1 MSIDELFDVPA
12 PQCQLLKTYLKTAV
26 SLIPQGTYLY
36 DDEKSTLLSVASTAA
51 GTHQCSRSA
60 ELLRAF
66 YCLESVHVWLKH
78 LDNTVSL
85 EIGPPRMQER
95 TWQGL
100 AKLREQLRDTR
111 SEAEAHVVSLG
122 LHGATTAVTYA
133 TMTRTQLPKIVG
145 ATYVLE
151 EMIDR
156 LQPSLARVEPGLS
169 RMGALLALSVQSAGV
184 TSLYV
189 IHARNLINITE
200 ENGITPW
207 EVKEMQELFS
217 I

>member
-1 MSIDELFDVPA
+1 MSIDDLFDVPA

-26 SLIPQGTYLY
+26 SLIPKAGYLY
-36 DDEKSTLLSVASTAA
+36 ESESSELLGVASTAT

-66 YCLESVHVWLKH
+66 YCLEAVHVWLKH
-78 LDNTVSL
+78 LDNSVSL
-85 EIGPPRMQER
+85 EIAPGRVQER

-100 AKLREQLRDTR
+100 ARLREQLRETR
-111 SEAEAHVVSLG
+111 NEAEAHTASLCLYG
-122 LHGATTAVTYA
+122 RETAVTYA
-133 TMTRTQLPKIVG
+133 TMTKAQLPNILT
-145 ATYVLE
+145 AARMLE
-151 EMIDR
+151 DMAE
-156 LQPSLARVEPGLS
+156 RVQQALGREEPGL
-169 RMGALLALSVQSAGV
+169 RHMGALLATSIQSSGV

-200 ENGITPW
+200 ENGISPW
-207 EVKEMQELFS
+207 ETKELQELFS